1 MTTQIWICLGIFL
14 FMILGYVF
22 TDKLRTTSGVVA
34 TCVFC
39 LVAFSGLLAPKDVL
53 AVMSNANIPLIV
65 CMFVVAAGFNRTQ
78 AVHKLSGLVY
88 KVSGG
93 NFKTALCGYL
103 VLTFVLTQFI
113 PSPMAVFAI
122 IAPMAAAMCDECGV
136 RPSKAMFPIALVVVS
151 TCVVTPIG
159 SGAVTFATQNGYLES
174 YGYTDYEMQLL
185 DPFKGRILASLFI
198 IAYAMFIAPKF
209 CPDQPSVPITMGA
222 SKKSE
227 GKQAPQLSP
236 VREFLGYFIFIATTV
251 ALIFQKQLGF
261 ASWQIALAGATL
273 TVACGV
279 LNPQE
284 AVKAVP
290 IRIVM
295 LILAALSLGSAMVAC
310 GLGDLIGGAI
320 ANMLGGTKN
329 GYVIGA
335 VFFVIPFILTQF
347 MQNQSV
353 SNIFIPVL
361 ILTCKSLGCNPIG
374 PLVLLQAATLTAFM
388 TPMATPA
395 IPVVMEYGG
404 YNVKDLLKMGWLPS
418 ILIAV
423 ISVVSVMTIFPA
435 Y

>member
-1 MTTQIWICLGIFL
+1 MTSQIAICLGIFL

-22 TDKLRTTSGVVA
+22 ADKLHTTAGVVA

-39 LVAFSGLLAPKDVL
+39 LVAFSGLLPAKDVL
-53 AVMSNANIPLIV
+53 SVLANPNVTLIV
-65 CMFVVAAGFNRTQ
+65 GMFVVAAGFNKTQ

-88 KVSGG
+88 KISGG
-93 NFKTALCGYL
+93 NFKTALTGYIL
-103 VLTFVLTQFI
+103 LTFVLTQFI
-113 PSPMAVFAI
+113 PSPMACFAI
-122 IAPMAAAMCDECGV
+122 LAPMAASMCEECKV
-136 RPSKAMFPIALVVVS
+136 SPSKIMFPIALVVVG
-151 TCVVTPIG
+151 TCVVMPIG
-159 SGAVTFATQNGYLES
+159 SGATVFATQNSYLES
-174 YGYTDYEMQLL
+174 YGYTDYTMQLL
-185 DPFKGRILASLFI
+185 DPFKGRFLACVI
-198 IAYAMFIAPKF
+198 IVLYAIFFAPKF

-222 SKKSE
+222 ANRQN
-227 GKQAPQLSP
+227 GKQGEVLKPFQ
-236 VREFLGYFIFIATTV
+236 EFMGYFSFAATTI
-251 ALIFQKQLGF
+251 ALIFQSKLGL

-273 TVACGV
+273 TVVTGV
-279 LNPQE
+279 LKPQE
-284 AVKAVP
+284 AAKAVP
-290 IRIVM
+290 MRIVM
-295 LILAALSLGSAMVAC
+295 LILAALSLGSAMVSC
-310 GLGDLIGGAI
+310 GLGDMIGNAI

-353 SNIFIPVL
+353 QNIFLPVL

-404 YNVKDLLKMGWLPS
+404 YTVKDLLKMGWLPS
-418 ILIAV
+418 IIIAV
-423 ISVVSVMTIFPA
+423 SSVLIVMTIFPA

>member
-1 MTTQIWICLGIFL
+1 MSPQITICLGIFL

-22 TDKLRTTSGVVA
+22 ADKLHTTAGVVA

-39 LVAFSGLLAPKDVL
+39 MVAFSGLLPPKEVL
-53 AVMSNANIPLIV
+53 AVISNPNVTLIV
-65 CMFVVAAGFNRTQ
+65 SMFVVAAGFNRTQ

-88 KVSGG
+88 KISGG
-93 NFKTALCGYL
+93 NFKTALTGYIL
-103 VLTFVLTQFI
+103 LTFVLIQFI
-113 PSPMAVFAI
+113 PSPMAAFAI
-122 IAPMAAAMCDECGV
+122 LAPMAASMCDECKV
-136 RPSKAMFPIALVVVS
+136 SPSKAMFPIALVVVG
-151 TCVVTPIG
+151 TCALMPIG
-159 SGAVTFATQNGYLES
+159 SGATTFATQNSYLES
-174 YGYTDYEMQLL
+174 YGYTDYAMQLL
-185 DPFKGRILASLFI
+185 DPFKGRILASVVILL
-198 IAYAMFIAPKF
+198 YAIFIAPKF

-222 SKKSE
+222 GNKRE
-227 GKQAPQLSP
+227 GRKEEALTP
-236 VREFLGYFIFIATTV
+236 VREFMGYFSFIATTIG
-251 ALIFQKQLGF
+251 LIFQKQLGF

-273 TVACGV
+273 VVATGV
-279 LNPQE
+279 LKPQE
-284 AVKAVP
+284 AAKAVP

-295 LILAALSLGSAMVAC
+295 LILAALSLGSAMVSC
-310 GLGDLIGGAI
+310 GLGDMIGNSI
-320 ANMLGGTKN
+320 AGLLGGTKN
-329 GYVIGA
+329 GYVVGA

-404 YNVKDLLKMGWLPS
+404 YTVKDLLKMGWLPS
-418 ILIAV
+418 IIIAV
-423 ISVVSVMTIFPA
+423 SSVLIVMTVFPA